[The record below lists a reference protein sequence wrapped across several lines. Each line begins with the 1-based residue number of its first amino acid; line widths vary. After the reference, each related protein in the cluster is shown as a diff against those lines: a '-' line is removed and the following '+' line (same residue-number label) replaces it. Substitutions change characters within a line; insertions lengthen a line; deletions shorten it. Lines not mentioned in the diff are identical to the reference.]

1 MYLYLVVALVV
12 VVLMLQRQSSPTVQL
27 SDERVRPQECREIS
41 DVMVLNS
48 ESQGYAP
55 IGTLSNDDGRV
66 LQLYGRPCRSHRDR
80 WNYHTTVNDQQIP
93 VELAFNGRRCEN
105 DNIGCDRVYS
115 GDTMTARELGTGRP
129 YKIQLYSE

>member
-1 MYLYLVVALVV
+1 MYLYLVVALVIL
-12 VVLMLQRQSSPTVQL
+12 VLVLQGQSTAMPISN
-27 SDERVRPQECREIS
+27 EKVRPEECHEIS

-48 ESQGYAP
+48 ECQGYSP
-55 IGTLSNDDGRV
+55 IGTLSNDDGKV

-93 VELAFNGRRCEN
+93 VELGFNGRRCEN

-115 GDTMTARELGTGRP
+115 GDTMTARELGTGQPLRVH
-129 YKIQLYSE
+129 LYSE

>member
-1 MYLYLVVALVV
+1 MYLYVVVALVL
-12 VVLMLQRQSSPTVQL
+12 VVLLLQRQSTPQQL
-27 SDERVRPQECREIS
+27 PDAGVRPQECHEIS
-41 DVMVLNS
+41 DVMVLDS
-48 ESQGYAP
+48 ECQGYAP

-80 WNYHTTVNDQQIP
+80 WNYHTTVDDCQIP
-93 VELAFNGRRCEN
+93 VELGFNGRRCEN

-129 YKIQLYSE
+129 LRVQLYSE

>member
-1 MYLYLVVALVV
+1 MYLYLVVALVIL
-12 VVLMLQRQSSPTVQL
+12 VLVLQGQSTAMPISY
-27 SDERVRPQECREIS
+27 EKVRPEECHEIS

-48 ESQGYAP
+48 ECQGYSP
-55 IGTLSNDDGRV
+55 IGTLSNDDGKV

-93 VELAFNGRRCEN
+93 VELGFNGRRCEN

-115 GDTMTARELGTGRP
+115 GDTMTARELGTGQPLRVH
-129 YKIQLYSE
+129 LYSE